1 MTNMSKKAASSPSQ
15 ETKSENLEKIGM
27 VINHYSKERE
37 GSMRDLL
44 AAATLL
50 GVRFLKCCE
59 DVGSIMVVDGSKNPD
74 EPLSQACREI
84 GAIYFHTGREVG
96 YSAAYNIGWRQLEEN
111 YIGLMAND
119 IIPNP
124 PSSLSTMLK
133 VLRRRD
139 VGCVFPY
146 LNSPRLKSDE
156 VQAPGF
162 LQRGNISC
170 EPSSMTLNLNLFKR
184 EVLEAI
190 GGITEDY
197 KVGFSEPILL
207 MKIRGMGMRCVMVG
221 QTRAYHYDRLTKLL
235 GQSTL
240 SDNRYK
246 ADVERWFCEF
256 PEYASLSGIARIN
269 FSRWP
274 YSTTRWMRWLWL
286 FAQGFPIKRQQR
298 RLMRFVM
305 WLEPW
310 LTRYPARYGSRRM
323 SRAAEIER

>member
-1 MTNMSKKAASSPSQ
+1 MPKYTASPRPQ
-15 ETKSENLEKIGM
+15 ETKSGNFDKVGM
-27 VINHYSKERE
+27 VINHYSKECT
-37 GSMRDLL
+37 GPMRDLL
-44 AAATLL
+44 AAATLM
-50 GVRFLKCCE
+50 GVRFLKCCD
-59 DVGSIMVVDGSKNPD
+59 DVGSIIVVDGSKEPD
-74 EPLSQACREI
+74 EPLSRDCKEI
-84 GAIYFHTGREVG
+84 GATYFHTGREVG
-96 YSAAYNIGWRQLEEN
+96 YSAAYNIGWRQLEEG

-124 PSSLSTMLK
+124 PSSLSTMLE
-133 VLRRRD
+133 VLRDGD

-162 LQRGNISC
+162 LQRGDVSC

-207 MKIRGMGMRCVMVG
+207 MKIRGMGLRCVMVG
-221 QTRAYHYDRLTKLL
+221 KTRAYHCDRLTKLI

-240 SDNRYK
+240 SKGRSE
-246 ADVERWFCEF
+246 ADVERWFREY
-256 PEYASLSGIARIN
+256 PQYASRRGIAQIN

-274 YSTTRWMRWLWL
+274 YSTTRWIRWLWL
-286 FAQGFPIKRQQR
+286 LAYGFPIKRR
-298 RLMRFVM
+298 RKRFMRFVM

-310 LTRYPARYGSRRM
+310 LTRYPARYGRVSP
-323 SRAAEIER
+323 SQ